1 MDANEKATLYTEVM
15 AEFGYEHQMHK
26 CVEECAELT
35 DALIKHQDGRTKAKQ
50 IITEI
55 ADVIICCEQLAL
67 HFGLKEVLDERDR
80 KLERLAERLKEY
92 KESKKQKPDDNAAP
106 SDSPS

>member
-1 MDANEKATLYTEVM
+1 METTEKTALYNEVM
-15 AEFGYEHQMHK
+15 AEYGYDHQMHK

-35 DALIKHQDGRTKAKQ
+35 DALMKHKDGRAKPEQ

-92 KESKKQKPDDNAAP
+92 KDKITPQGNDVP
-106 SDSPS
+106 